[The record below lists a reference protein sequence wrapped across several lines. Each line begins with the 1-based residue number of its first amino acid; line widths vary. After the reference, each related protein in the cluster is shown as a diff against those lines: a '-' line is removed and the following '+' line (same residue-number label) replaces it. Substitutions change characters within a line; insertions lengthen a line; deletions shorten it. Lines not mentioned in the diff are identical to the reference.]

1 MKVKVMAGHLSVF
14 FLRCGIFLFDFYAA
28 IFHIY
33 MHLFYTCRPLLYFV
47 VISYIL
53 LYLVVQIQQGW
64 WRIISQLHACLFV
77 RRGQEDPPSPVDSC
91 WGLWVFGLAKR

>member
-1 MKVKVMAGHLSVF
+1 MKVKVMAGHLSMF
-14 FLRCGIFLFDFYAA
+14 FLRCGLFLFDFYSS

-33 MHLFYTCRPLLYFV
+33 MHLFYTCQPLLYFV

-77 RRGQEDPPSPVDSC
+77 RRGQEDPPVLSC